1 MSSSSAETPP
11 AEVAGL
17 EGSRIPPGTK
27 PWRAVLRS
35 FVALALG
42 EGAGRFFGLIAVIL
56 LARRLGHDNFGLIT
70 LGLAIISWLAIVVD
84 SGTEVLTV
92 RDVSR
97 DPTRFRELADRVVG
111 LRLVL
116 CGIALVLYVIGVY
129 ALSRSSFDRSVLLRF
144 GLVLPA
150 IALNLR
156 WMVLG
161 VRGAKAVAIGNTLAR
176 AAILAGVVLFV
187 TDDGDVV
194 KVPYLEAIGELVYGL
209 VIIAIVAR
217 RFGFVRPKIDLA
229 AWVTTLRGGVPLMIS
244 GAART
249 TVITFDVFLIGL
261 VLGPGS
267 LGYFGAAARP
277 AAFVA
282 ATIGLFSVSFLSAY
296 SASNHD
302 QATALARWAGRVLF
316 PLGLL
321 VALVL
326 SAGSTLIVPLLY
338 GGGYGPARAV
348 LSVVAW
354 SIPLSAL
361 QMPYATALI
370 AGHRQRVLM
379 RNTVIVAAF
388 TIVADGIGIPL
399 GGIVAAAAIRICSG
413 GLGLLLNSRSAIEY
427 DLAPPLSEMLALPR
441 LTRRSA
447 AQVAD

>member
-17 EGSRIPPGTK
+17 AGSTPPPGTK
-27 PWRAVLRS
+27 PWMAVLRS
-35 FVALALG
+35 FVALAVG
-42 EGAGRFFGLIAVIL
+42 EGAGRLFGLFAVIL
-56 LARRLGHDNFGLIT
+56 LARRLGADNFGLIT
-70 LGLAIISWLAIVVD
+70 IGLAAISWFAIVVD
-84 SGTEVLTV
+84 SGTELMTI

-97 DPTRFRELADRVVG
+97 NPTRFRELADRVVG
-111 LRLVL
+111 LRLAV
-116 CGIALVLYVIGVY
+116 CSAAIVLYVIGVF
-129 ALSRSSFDRSVLLRF
+129 ALSRSVFDRDVLLRF

-187 TDDGDVV
+187 SGRGDVV
-194 KVPYLEAIGELVYGL
+194 RVPYLEAVGEVVYGV

-217 RFGFVRPKIDLA
+217 RFGFVRPKIDLE
-229 AWVTTLRGGVPLMIS
+229 AWRAMLRGGVPLMIS

-249 TVITFDVFLIGL
+249 TVITFDVILIGL
-261 VLGPGS
+261 ALGPGS
-267 LGYFGAAARP
+267 AGNFGAAARVS
-277 AAFVA
+277 AFVA

-296 SASNHD
+296 SASDHA
-302 QATALARWAGRVLF
+302 QAVGLARWAGRLLF
-316 PLGLL
+316 PLGLV

-326 SAGSTLIVPLLY
+326 SLGSTVIVPLLY
-338 GGGYGPARAV
+338 RHGYSSAEPV

-379 RNTVIVAAF
+379 RNSVAVAVF
-388 TIVADGIGIPL
+388 MIVADSIAIPL
-399 GGIVAAAAIRICSG
+399 GGIVAAAGIRIASSA
-413 GLGLLLNSRSAIEY
+413 LGLLLNSRSAVEHG
-427 DLAPPLSEMLALPR
+427 LAPPLSEMLALPR
-441 LTRRSA
+441 LARRSA

>member
-11 AEVAGL
+11 AVVAGL
-17 EGSRIPPGTK
+17 ATPPPGRHTR
-27 PWRAVLRS
+27 PWVMVLRS
-35 FVALALG
+35 FVALAVG
-42 EGAGRFFGLIAVIL
+42 EGAGRLFGLFAVVL
-56 LARRLGHDNFGLIT
+56 LARRLHADNFGLIT
-70 LGLAIISWLAIVVD
+70 LGLAVISWFAIVVD

-97 DPTRFRELADRVVG
+97 NPTRFRELADRVVG
-111 LRLVL
+111 LRLV
-116 CGIALVLYVIGVY
+116 IAAFAVVLYVAGVFV
-129 ALSRSSFDRSVLLRF
+129 LSRSVFDRDVLLRF
-144 GLVLPA
+144 GLLLPA

-161 VRGAKAVAIGNTLAR
+161 VRGAKAVAVGNTLAR
-176 AAILAGVVLFV
+176 AAILVGVVLFV
-187 TDDGDVV
+187 SDRGDVV
-194 KVPYLEAIGELVYGL
+194 RVPYLEAVGELVYGL

-217 RFGFVRPKIDLA
+217 RFGLVRPRIDLA
-229 AWVTTLRGGVPLMIS
+229 AWIGTLRGGVPVMIS

-261 VLGPGS
+261 VRGPGP
-267 LGYFGAAARP
+267 LGYFGAAVRP

-296 SASNHD
+296 SASSRE
-302 QATALARWAGRVLF
+302 QAAGLARWAGRLLF

-326 SAGSTLIVPLLY
+326 SAGSPAIVPLLY
-338 GGGYGPARAV
+338 GHGYGPARAV

-379 RNTVIVAAF
+379 RNSVVVAAF
-388 TIVADGIGIPL
+388 AIVADAIAIPL
-399 GGIVAAAAIRICSG
+399 GGIVAAAGIRIASSA
-413 GLGLLLNSRSAIEY
+413 LGLALNSRSAVAYE
-427 DLAPPLSEMLALPR
+427 LAPPLSEMLAVRGLA
-441 LTRRSA
+441 RRSA

>member
-1 MSSSSAETPP
+1 
-11 AEVAGL
+11 
-17 EGSRIPPGTK
+17 
-27 PWRAVLRS
+27 VLRS

-42 EGAGRFFGLIAVIL
+42 EGAGRVFGLFAVVL

-70 LGLAIISWLAIVVD
+70 LGLAVISWLAIVVD

-97 DPTRFRELADRVVG
+97 NPARFRELADRVVG
-111 LRLVL
+111 LRLAV
-116 CGIALVLYVIGVY
+116 CGVALVLYVIGVF
-129 ALSRSSFDRSVLLRF
+129 ALSRSAFDRDVLLRF

-176 AAILAGVVLFV
+176 AAILVGVLLFV
-187 TDDGDVV
+187 SGRGDVV
-194 KVPYLEAIGELVYGL
+194 RVPYLEAVGELVYGL

-217 RFGFVRPKIDLA
+217 RFGFVRPKIDLG
-229 AWVTTLRGGVPLMIS
+229 AWKSTLRGGVPLIVS

-261 VLGPGS
+261 VKGPGS

-296 SASNHD
+296 SAAD
-302 QATALARWAGRVLF
+302 QAQAAGLARWAGRLLF
-316 PLGLL
+316 PLGIL

-326 SAGSTLIVPLLY
+326 SAGSTGIVPLLY
-338 GGGYGPARAV
+338 GHGYGPAKTV

-379 RNTVIVAAF
+379 RNSVAVAAF
-388 TIVADGIGIPL
+388 TIVADSIAIPL
-399 GGIVAAAAIRICSG
+399 GGIVAAGGIRIASSA
-413 GLGLLLNSRSAIEY
+413 LGLLLNSRSAVEHG
-427 DLAPPLSEMLALPR
+427 LAPPLSEMLALPR
-441 LTRRSA
+441 LARRSA